1 MGKPNDDEETT
12 EARKKRMKPLK
23 VIALILSVV
32 AIVKELLTPPSERT
46 WHGEVIGFVPYD
58 FRPPTIDRIKSTY
71 WNPDGP
77 IVSGRVFGV
86 GWTVNVGALWN
97 LIRP

>member
-1 MGKPNDDEETT
+1 MGKPNEDQETT
-12 EARKKRMKPLK
+12 DTRTKRMKPLK